1 VRRGRWRLAVALVWS
16 LAWLT
21 CGCERAEPPSAGGGL
36 AAGVASEHLSPLVR
50 ELIDWQQTALAAD
63 GGAGSEPAGA
73 ARLALYYRLRQDL
86 LIPARRAAAADT
98 LWRHWRRAPRDVL
111 LIDLVLLRGRQL
123 AETGRLDSML
133 SAVVAAAP
141 DTSDPVSAFVTTRAR
156 WRRDAA
162 ARARFLAVDT
172 SLAGDMVSASTLWLE
187 ARRALVEHL
196 GGQADRALAR
206 LARTLP
212 EAWRVGGPRLAAC
225 WWFDVSKISRG
236 RGHLADALVAAR
248 TAVACADQ
256 VGDGVQPI
264 RARLALG
271 RAHLARA
278 EYATAAEVA
287 AAAEDLAARGS
298 HLRWLRDARHLLTTI
313 AQDRGDRRASLAM
326 HRRSLRLARAMAD
339 TQGAVAFSLGIARA
353 HRSLGRLDSCGVW
366 IDRAE
371 DLVTASGDER
381 LEARILA
388 NRLSLLLLRG
398 EFARADSLRR
408 ASTVALPPAGER
420 QVLFELIE
428 QALETGRA
436 DLAYR
441 GLDAA
446 RREPA
451 FLVRDHNYDPALD
464 LALLAARFHARQG
477 EFRRAARELETA
489 AERVTAGGDVA
500 ARCRLLEARGLVAEL
515 ADDHETATASYEDW
529 LALARGLEDPDQI
542 HRSRIR
548 LGESLLAGGRFAEA
562 SQLAGR
568 HDGAPGYWTR
578 FAADLFAGC
587 AAAGLGDHEAA
598 LAHHARAAGMLRP
611 DAPLGLRARLHL
623 ERARSLL
630 ALRRP
635 GEAWRAL
642 DRIVLAADGPEAGD
656 RAEVHRAFHRPLR
669 REIAEVRLELLADHP
684 DAVPDA
690 VPDAMP
696 DTVTGG
702 NAVLAGLAVAIDLN
716 WRVDPGRAAPGVDEL
731 AAVAREAG
739 GPVVVYFVG
748 ERRVFGWYTAAGE
761 WRRFEIDDRAGLL
774 ALVTAV
780 QTDMGAPGRTVDWQ
794 AASRLAGRLLDPV
807 LPFWPDG
814 RTLALMAPPPL
825 DDLPWPA
832 LPLPL
837 PPPGRA
843 DAPQGAAPTALVDH
857 GALVHVADLAR
868 WTRRQ
873 ARPRDCGRLLSVGV
887 NGADAQ
893 QPLRLPEDEARS
905 VAAAWCSDDV
915 VVLTGEA
922 ATWPLLRV
930 RARDAYR
937 AVHLA
942 SHAAV
947 TEGLPGQSTL
957 WLTDAEGAVPV
968 TIPEVR
974 DLALTTDLV
983 FLSSCEGSRPVLT
996 NGTGLGSF
1004 ARAFLQAGAGAVVA
1018 SARRVDDAAA
1028 VALAAAFYA
1037 RWPGETSVAAALR
1050 SAQLAVRKR
1059 GDAWRH
1065 PFFWAYHQLHAA
1077 APAAGSTPVARR
1089 SG

>member
-1 VRRGRWRLAVALVWS
+1 MIGRGSGRVQPGRRRRRGWCLAVSLVWS
-16 LAWLT
+16 LAWLA
-21 CGCERAEPPSAGGGL
+21 CGCERAGPPSGDGGL
-36 AAGVASEHLSPLVR
+36 TDGVAREYLSPLMR
-50 ELIDWQQTALAAD
+50 ELVDWQQTVLAPP
-63 GGAGSEPAGA
+63 GGAPLESPGA
-73 ARLALYYRLRQDL
+73 ARLARYYQLRQDL
-86 LIPARRAAAADT
+86 LIPARRAAATDT
-98 LWRHWRRAPRDVL
+98 LWRLWRRAPRDIL
-111 LIDLVLLRGRQL
+111 LLDLVLLRGRQL
-123 AETGRLDSML
+123 AAPARLDSML
-133 SAVVAAAP
+133 GAIVAAAP
-141 DTSDPVSAFVTTRAR
+141 DTSDPVSAFVTTRSR

-162 ARARFLAVDT
+162 ARARFLAADT

-196 GGQADRALAR
+196 GGQADRALDR

-236 RGHLADALVAAR
+236 RGQLADALVAAR
-248 TAVACADQ
+248 AAVACADR

-287 AAAEDLAARGS
+287 AAAEDLAVGGA
-298 HLRWLRDARHLLTTI
+298 HLRWLRDARHLLTSI

-326 HRRSLRLARAMAD
+326 HRRSLRLAHAMAD
-339 TQGAVAFSLGIARA
+339 TQGAVAFGLGVARA
-353 HRSLGRLDSCGVW
+353 HRRLGQLDSCRVW

-371 DLVTASGDER
+371 KLVIASGDER

-388 NRLSLLLLRG
+388 NRLSLFLLRG
-398 EFARADSLRR
+398 EFARADSLRA
-408 ASTVALPPAGER
+408 ASAVALPPAGER

-441 GLDAA
+441 GLAEA
-446 RREPA
+446 RRNPA

-477 EFRRAARELETA
+477 EFRLAARELETA
-489 AERVTAGGDVA
+489 AERVAAGGDVA
-500 ARCRLLEARGLVAEL
+500 ARCRLLEARGRVAEL
-515 ADDHETATASYEDW
+515 AADHEAATTSYEEW
-529 LALARGLEDPDQI
+529 LALARRLEDPDQI
-542 HRSRIR
+542 HRSRIG
-548 LGESLLAGGRFAEA
+548 LGEALLAEGRFAEA
-562 SQLAGR
+562 SQLAGQ

-598 LAHHARAAGMLRP
+598 LAHHARAGGMLRA

-635 GEAWRAL
+635 GEAWREL
-642 DRIVLAADGPEAGD
+642 DRITLSGDQPEAGD
-656 RAEVHRAFHRPLR
+656 RNEVHRAFHRPLR

-684 DAVPDA
+684 DAAP
-690 VPDAMP
+690 
-696 DTVTGG
+696 GG
-702 NAVLAGLAVAIDLN
+702 EAVLTGLAVAADVN
-716 WRVDPGRAAPGVDEL
+716 WRVDPGRVAPGPEEL
-731 AAVAREAG
+731 AAAARAADGPMVA
-739 GPVVVYFVG
+739 YFVG
-748 ERRVFGWYTAAGE
+748 DRRVFGWYVAAGE
-761 WRRFEIDDRAGLL
+761 WRRFEIEDRAELL
-774 ALVTAV
+774 TLVTAV
-780 QTDMGAPGRTVDWQ
+780 QADMGAPGRTIDWQ
-794 AASRLAGRLLDPV
+794 AAWRLAARLLGPV
-807 LPFWPDG
+807 LPSWPEG
-814 RTLALMAPPPL
+814 RTLALMAPAPL

-832 LPLPL
+832 LPLPERPHAPRGAD
-837 PPPGRA
+837 PPVLA
-843 DAPQGAAPTALVDH
+843 DR
-857 GALVHVADLAR
+857 GALVHVAGL
-868 WTRRQ
+868 TRR
-873 ARPRDCGRLLSVGV
+873 ARRESRPGACGRLLAVGV
-887 NGADAQ
+887 NGAPAEQ
-893 QPLRLPEDEARS
+893 TLRLPAEEARLIG
-905 VAAAWCSDDV
+905 AAWCSDDV
-915 VVLTGEA
+915 LVLTGED
-922 ATWPLLRV
+922 ATWPLLRE
-930 RARDAYR
+930 RARNGYR

-947 TEGLPGQSTL
+947 TEGLPRQSTL

-974 DLALTTDLV
+974 DLALATDLV

-1004 ARAFLQAGAGAVVA
+1004 ARAFLQAGANAVVA

-1028 VALAAAFYA
+1028 VVLAETFYA
-1037 RWPGETSVAAALR
+1037 RWPREASGAAALR
-1050 SAQLAVRKR
+1050 SAQLAVRDGER
-1059 GDAWRH
+1059 AWRH

-1077 APAAGSTPVARR
+1077 APTVATTPDTPP